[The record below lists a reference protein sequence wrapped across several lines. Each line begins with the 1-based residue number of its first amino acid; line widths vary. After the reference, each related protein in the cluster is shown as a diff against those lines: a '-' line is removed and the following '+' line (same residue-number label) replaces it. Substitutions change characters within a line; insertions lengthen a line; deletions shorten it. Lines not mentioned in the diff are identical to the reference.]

1 MASELFVDNITG
13 KTGTSGSAPIT
24 LSGNAATL
32 GSGVTIGDSVVM
44 TNKYYLHLNSGTAYG
59 TFTNGQVYN
68 SGTTRPY
75 FANATGD
82 TTNIATSGDQDYK
95 IVRAGIYFV
104 HFSATYYGS
113 GTDDDR
119 GVYAR
124 IRHNASSVTSDDGT
138 DILASTGS
146 QLADTNSSSSD
157 YSSAQ
162 CAVVYNFS
170 ANHRINFWVYATENA
185 DLDRLDASIVLIR
198 PL

>member
-1 MASELFVDNITG
+1 MPDPTLKIDSTTVLS
-13 KTGTSGSAPIT
+13 KSGTT
-24 LSGNAATL
+24 
-32 GSGVTIGDSVVM
+32 VTIGGTNTTLSDSL
-44 TNKYYLHLNSGTAYG
+44 TFSNKYYLHLNSGTAYG

-82 TTNIATSGDQDYK
+82 TTNIATSGDQDYQL
-95 IVRAGIYFV
+95 VRAGVYFV
-104 HFSATYYGS
+104 HFSATFYGS

-119 GVYAR
+119 SVIAR
-124 IRHNASSVTSDDGT
+124 IRHNASSVTSNDGT
-138 DILASTGS
+138 DKLATSS
-146 QLADTNSSSSD
+146 ANLADTNSSSAD
-157 YSSAQ
+157 YTSAQ

-170 ANHRINFWVYATENA
+170 ANHRINFFVYATENA

>member
-1 MASELFVDNITG
+1 MSRSSSLGDLGQIL
-13 KTGTSGSAPIT
+13 GTA
-24 LSGNAATL
+24 
-32 GSGVTIGDSVVM
+32 
-44 TNKYYLHLNSGTAYG
+44 KYYLHLNSGTAYG

-138 DILASTGS
+138 NTLASS
-146 QLADTNSSSSD
+146 SANLADTNSSNAD
-157 YSSAQ
+157 YTSAQ
-162 CAVVYNFS
+162 CGVVYNFS
-170 ANHRINFWVYATENA
+170 ANHRINFFVHATEDA
-185 DLDRLDASIVLIR
+185 DLDRLDASIILLR
-198 PL
+198 PV

>member
-1 MASELFVDNITG
+1 MPDPTFKIDSTTVLS
-13 KTGTSGSAPIT
+13 KSGTT
-24 LSGNAATL
+24 
-32 GSGVTIGDSVVM
+32 VTIGGTNTTLSDSL
-44 TNKYYLHLNSGTAYG
+44 TFSNKYYLHLNSGTAYG

-68 SGTTRPY
+68 SLDGTRSNAGRPY

-138 DILASTGS
+138 DILATTGA
-146 QLADTNSSSSD
+146 QLADTNSSSAD

>member
-1 MASELFVDNITG
+1 MGSTLKVDNIV
-13 KTGTSGSAPIT
+13 GTSGTSAPIT
-24 LSGNAATL
+24 LSGDTATL

-104 HFSATYYGS
+104 HFSVTYYGS

-119 GVYAR
+119 SVLAR

-138 DILASTGS
+138 DILAASGAN
-146 QLADTNSSSSD
+146 LADTDSSNSD
-157 YSSAQ
+157 YASAQ
-162 CAVVYNFS
+162 CAVVHNFS
-170 ANHRINFWVYATENA
+170 SNHLINFWVYATDDA

>member
-1 MASELFVDNITG
+1 MPDPTLKIDSTTVLS
-13 KTGTSGSAPIT
+13 KSGTT
-24 LSGNAATL
+24 
-32 GSGVTIGDSVVM
+32 VTIGGTNTTLSDSL
-44 TNKYYLHLNSGTAYG
+44 TFSNKYYLHLNSCTAYG

-119 GVYAR
+119 GVYTR

-146 QLADTNSSSSD
+146 QLADTNSSSAD

-170 ANHRINFWVYATENA
+170 ANHRINFFVYATENA

>member
-1 MASELFVDNITG
+1 MPDPTLKIDSTTVLS
-13 KTGTSGSAPIT
+13 KSGTT
-24 LSGNAATL
+24 
-32 GSGVTIGDSVVM
+32 VTIGGTNTTLSDSL
-44 TNKYYLHLNSGTAYG
+44 TFSNKYYLHLNSGTAYG

-138 DILASTGS
+138 DLLASTGS
-146 QLADTNSSSSD
+146 QLADTNSSNAD

-162 CAVVYNFS
+162 CAVVHNFS

>member
-1 MASELFVDNITG
+1 MPDPTLKIDSTTVLS
-13 KTGTSGSAPIT
+13 KSGTT
-24 LSGNAATL
+24 
-32 GSGVTIGDSVVM
+32 VTIGGTNTTLSDSL
-44 TNKYYLHLNSGTAYG
+44 TFSNKYYLHLNSGTAYG

-104 HFSATYYGS
+104 HFSVTYYGS

-119 GVYAR
+119 SVLAR

>member
-1 MASELFVDNITG
+1 MPDPTFKIDSTTVLS
-13 KTGTSGSAPIT
+13 KSGTT
-24 LSGNAATL
+24 
-32 GSGVTIGDSVVM
+32 VTIGGTNTTLSDSL
-44 TNKYYLHLNSGTAYG
+44 TFSNKYYLHLDSGDAYG

-82 TTNIATSGDQDYK
+82 TTNIATSGDQDYQL
-95 IVRAGIYFV
+95 VRAGVYFV
-104 HFSATYYGS
+104 HFSATFYGS

-119 GVYAR
+119 SVIAR
-124 IRHNASSVTSDDGT
+124 IRHNASSVTSNDGT
-138 DILASTGS
+138 DKLATSS
-146 QLADTNSSSSD
+146 ANLADTNSSSAD
-157 YSSAQ
+157 YTSAQ

-170 ANHRINFWVYATENA
+170 ANHRINFFVYATENA

>member
-1 MASELFVDNITG
+1 MPDPTLKIDSTTVLS
-13 KTGTSGSAPIT
+13 KSGTT
-24 LSGNAATL
+24 
-32 GSGVTIGDSVVM
+32 VTIGGTNTTLSDSL
-44 TNKYYLHLNSGTAYG
+44 TFSNKYYLHLNSGTAYG

-138 DILASTGS
+138 DILATTGA
-146 QLADTNSSSSD
+146 QLADTNSSSAD

-170 ANHRINFWVYATENA
+170 ANHRINFFVYATENA

>member
-1 MASELFVDNITG
+1 MPDPTFKIDSTTVLS
-13 KTGTSGSAPIT
+13 KSGTT
-24 LSGNAATL
+24 
-32 GSGVTIGDSVVM
+32 VTIADDVAFS
-44 TNKYYLHLNSGTAYG
+44 NKYYLHLNSGTAYG

-138 DILASTGS
+138 DLLATSS
-146 QLADTNSSSSD
+146 AQLADTNSSSAD

-170 ANHRINFWVYATENA
+170 ANHRINFFVYATENA